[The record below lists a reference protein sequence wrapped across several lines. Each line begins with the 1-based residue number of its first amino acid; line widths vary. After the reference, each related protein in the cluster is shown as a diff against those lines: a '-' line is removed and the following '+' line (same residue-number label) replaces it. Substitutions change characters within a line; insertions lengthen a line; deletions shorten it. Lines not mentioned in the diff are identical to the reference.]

1 VRELHFSFQDNLTER
16 RLALLRDSALVGS
29 LRGLLAP
36 LWIKVLYSS
45 DCEVRNI
52 LNIIDKLFKPC
63 QGTTGSYSIDD
74 VLYASV

>member
-29 LRGLLAP
+29 LRELLAP
-36 LWIKVLYSS
+36 LWIKVLSSS

-52 LNIIDKLFKPC
+52 FNIIDKLFKPC
-63 QGTTGSYSIDD
+63 QGTAGSYSIDD
-74 VLYASV
+74 VIYASV